1 MFIQIPYDR
10 ERAVAYARE
19 WALSRNPLFA
29 DFTGGGGNCTNF
41 VSQCLLAG
49 CSVMNFTPTFGWYYR
64 SINDRAPAWSGVDE
78 LYRFLT
84 SSGGFEAQ
92 RTPDGPYAVQ
102 ATAMRQVEA
111 GDVIQLANTAGEY
124 YHTLIISEITPTEI
138 LICAQSNDALD
149 RPLSSYNYA
158 SLRVLHVEG
167 AYIDFPS
174 EAAFENLLAAN
185 AVETIIAT
193 PVNVRG

>member
-10 ERAVAYARE
+10 QRAVAYARE

-78 LYRFLT
+78 IYRFLT
-84 SSGGFEAQ
+84 SSGGFETE
-92 RTPDGPYAVQ
+92 RTSEGPYATQ
-102 ATAMRQVEA
+102 ATSMRQVEI

-124 YHTLIISEITPTEI
+124 YHTMIISEITPNDI

-149 RPLSSYNYA
+149 RPLSSYDYA

-167 AYIDFPS
+167 AYIDLPS
-174 EAAFENLLAAN
+174 ETAFENLLTGN
-185 AVETIIAT
+185 AIETLIAT
-193 PVNVRG
+193 PINVRG